1 MSTENAGGTSGPERR
16 RARSDLKEL
25 VKLAAEMREPVRP
38 PVVSSARITIPP
50 VSIPAPPIAARV
62 SITVTQERGV
72 SVAAKRGPWRSVVIG
87 ACVGISLS
95 ALGLCA
101 LVVRRDAMRASS
113 GHAETSAIAASV
125 AAVGSRATTLARAE
139 DRPAPP
145 DAAPDALPLA
155 APTKPESAAA
165 PLFPRGSVAK
175 PIAKPATAKIA
186 AAPAVAPPPAAAPAK
201 NDLVDLMRASVAGK
215 PKPAP

>member
-72 SVAAKRGPWRSVVIG
+72 SVAANRGPWRSVVIG

-113 GHAETSAIAASV
+113 GHAETTAIAASV
-125 AAVGSRATTLARAE
+125 TAIASRATIVARAV
-139 DRPAPP
+139 DVPAPP
-145 DAAPDALPLA
+145 IA
-155 APTKPESAAA
+155 APTKPETVAA
-165 PLFPRGSVAK
+165 PSFPRGSVSK
-175 PIAKPATAKIA
+175 PIAKPTAAKLA
-186 AAPAVAPPPAAAPAK
+186 APPAVAPPAAAPAK